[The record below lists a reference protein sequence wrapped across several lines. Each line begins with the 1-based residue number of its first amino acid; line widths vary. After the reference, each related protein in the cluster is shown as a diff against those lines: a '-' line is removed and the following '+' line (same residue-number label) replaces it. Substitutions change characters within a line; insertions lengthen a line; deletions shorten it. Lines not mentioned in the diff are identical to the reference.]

1 MGTLTLSMIVK
12 NEEKYL
18 RDCLESVK
26 GIVDDIVIVDTG
38 STDNTLEIAKE
49 YKAKIYHFD
58 WINDFSAARNYALQ
72 YSLGDWI
79 LYLDADERLDPGSKN
94 EIKRIINTSEKAG
107 YYCTVKSIDEGA
119 KFDHSIRYVRLFK
132 KTPEIKFTGKVHE
145 QIIHSLIENKYKLF
159 HSSILINHVG
169 YNISLDE
176 KKIKAERNLSI
187 LIEEYNQNQSAYTA
201 FKLGQTYFL
210 IGKYDDCQRYIS
222 LALEQK
228 DLAKD
233 LKADCYLHL
242 SQIAL
247 LKSDLVNAQ
256 KFIDNAIELNP
267 KQTFYYLVNS
277 KIYELLNDNYKAKL
291 YAKKA
296 IECYKNMYKY
306 EKVNFLNF
314 YVDPKVISYH
324 GLKLSYQSNDADSI
338 EYFITELY
346 KFIKEE
352 NIPEKIQLIKLMES
366 IFQGREITEEVSQVL
381 LKYIDKNNLELFLV
395 GINRQKNNSIK
406 LNLLLK
412 LIAKFPKNVEVIK
425 SLATLYDDMNNTK
438 AAIDLLES
446 NRELIKDDPAAL
458 FYLASFYLKA
468 QDIKKSYELFIMIEN
483 KFSNLTEMLPK
494 VKAVRAKLESIIEKL
509 SN

>member
-18 RDCLESVK
+18 KECLESVK
-26 GIVDDIVIVDTG
+26 GVVDDIIIVDTG

-72 YSLGDWI
+72 YSPGDWI
-79 LYLDADERLDPGSKN
+79 LYLDADERLDPASKS
-94 EIKRIINTSEKAG
+94 EIKKIINTNEKAG
-107 YYCTVKSIDEGA
+107 YYCTVKSIDEDA

-132 KTPEIKFTGKVHE
+132 KSPEIKFTGKVHE
-145 QIIHSLIENKYKLF
+145 QIIHSLIENKYKLY
-159 HSSILINHVG
+159 HSSILINHIG
-169 YNISLDE
+169 YNISYDE

-187 LIEEYNQNQSAYTA
+187 LIEEYNQDPSAYAA

-210 IGKYDDCQRYIS
+210 IGKYDECQKYINI
-222 LALEQK
+222 ALEQK
-228 DLAKD
+228 DLAQD

-247 LKSDLVNAQ
+247 FKGDFVNAQ
-256 KFIDNAIELNP
+256 KLIDNAIELNP
-267 KQTFYYLVNS
+267 KQTFYYLMNS

-291 YAKKA
+291 YAQKA
-296 IECYKNMYKY
+296 MECYKNMYKY
-306 EKVNFLNF
+306 EKTSFQNF

-346 KFIKEE
+346 KLIREE
-352 NIPEKIQLIKLMES
+352 NVAEKIQLIKLMES
-366 IFQGREITEEVSQVL
+366 IFQGREITEDISQVL

-406 LNLLLK
+406 YNLLSK
-412 LIAKFPKNVEVIK
+412 LIEKFPRNVEVIK
-425 SLATLYDDMNNTK
+425 NLATLYDDMNNTK
-438 AAIDLLES
+438 AAINLLES

-458 FYLASFYLKA
+458 FYLASFYLKI
-468 QDIKKSYELFIMIEN
+468 QDVQKSYELFVMIEN
-483 KFSNLTEMLPK
+483 KFSYLTEMLPK
-494 VKAVRAKLESIIEKL
+494 VKVIRTKLENVIKKI